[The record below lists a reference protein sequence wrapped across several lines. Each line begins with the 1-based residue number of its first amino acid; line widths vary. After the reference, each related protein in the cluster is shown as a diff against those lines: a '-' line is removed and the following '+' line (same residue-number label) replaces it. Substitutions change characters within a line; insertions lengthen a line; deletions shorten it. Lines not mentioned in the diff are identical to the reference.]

1 MTDNAYG
8 FDGLMSYRTN
18 VDVAIAEA
26 DRLAAIAPPAAPP
39 RSAPDVHPDP
49 LVHRDS
55 GAISGGIKK
64 VGGWVLGIGLLLAIK
79 ACIFGGVSAIRHS
92 DTSGGSAP
100 ETVSEVPYV
109 SGDTAETAG
118 ENSEDSNATSS
129 EWTADTAPAA
139 DSDDGSVLTK
149 PDAGV
154 ATLSIAELRYCI
166 AENIR
171 IGAEKAEM
179 ESSQILNVDR
189 FNRHVDDF
197 NANVD
202 DFNGRCSHRSFMSS
216 DKSVADG
223 QVEAQRAAFES
234 EGKSRVN

>member
-1 MTDNAYG
+1 MTDDAYG
-8 FDGLMSYRTN
+8 FDGLMSYRTD
-18 VDVAIAEA
+18 VDSAIAEA
-26 DRLAAIAPPAAPP
+26 DKLAAKAPPAAPQRP
-39 RSAPDVHPDP
+39 ALAVQPDAP
-49 LVHRDS
+49 VHRDS

-64 VGGWVLGIGLLLAIK
+64 IGGWVLGIALLLAIK

-92 DTSGGSAP
+92 DTSTSSSPDAVAEAP
-100 ETVSEVPYV
+100 YLSSE
-109 SGDTAETAG
+109 STDTAG
-118 ENSEDSNATSS
+118 ENSDTPTS
-129 EWTADTAPAA
+129 EWSADPAPVA

-154 ATLSIAELRYCI
+154 GTLSIAELRYCI

-179 ESSQILNVDR
+179 DSSQILNMDR

-202 DFNGRCSHRSFMSS
+202 DFNSRCSDRSFMSS
-216 DKSVADG
+216 DKSIADN
-223 QVEAQRAAFES
+223 QVETLRAALES